1 MPELDWGRDE
11 VFMILYLIS
20 YVYFIKKSKEIS
32 KNNQKKYL
40 RKINNDYI
48 NQVPSAK
55 ILYNYSKTSSSKS
68 ASNSYNDQP
77 SA

>member
-1 MPELDWGRDE
+1 M
-11 VFMILYLIS
+11 FTF
-20 YVYFIKKSKEIS
+20 FIKKSKEKS
-32 KNNQKKYL
+32 KKYQKKNLKKYL
-40 RKINNDYI
+40 RKINNDYT

-55 ILYNYSKTSSSKS
+55 ILYNYSRTSNSKS